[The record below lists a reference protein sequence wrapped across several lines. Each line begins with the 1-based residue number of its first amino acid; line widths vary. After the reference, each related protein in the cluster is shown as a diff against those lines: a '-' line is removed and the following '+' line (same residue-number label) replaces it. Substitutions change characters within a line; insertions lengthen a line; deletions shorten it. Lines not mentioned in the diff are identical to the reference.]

1 MSFTTSK
8 LASVYSR
15 NARPL
20 CDVDHT
26 LVRQVVGQSGIQADV
41 QKVSDIQ
48 AMAKAGVLLTP
59 AIAVNGVVK
68 AAGRIPSESEI
79 RSWISGS

>member
-1 MSFTTSK
+1 MLNITVFGPGC
-8 LASVYSR
+8 
-15 NARPL
+15 AR
-20 CDVDHT
+20 CKEAEK

-41 QKVSDIQ
+41 QKVSDIM

-68 AAGRIPSESEI
+68 AAGRIPSENEI
-79 RSWISGS
+79 RSWISGG

>member
-1 MSFTTSK
+1 MLNITVFGPGC
-8 LASVYSR
+8 
-15 NARPL
+15 AR
-20 CDVDHT
+20 CKEAEK
-26 LVRQVVGQSGIQADV
+26 LVRQVVGQSGIEADV

-68 AAGRIPSESEI
+68 AAGRIPTESEV
-79 RSWISGS
+79 RNWISGS

>member
-1 MSFTTSK
+1 MLNITVFGPGC
-8 LASVYSR
+8 
-15 NARPL
+15 AR
-20 CDVDHT
+20 CKEAEKI
-26 LVRQVVGQSGIQADV
+26 VRQVVGQSGIQADV
-41 QKVSDIQ
+41 QKVSDIM
-48 AMAKAGVLLTP
+48 AMAKAGILLTP

>member
-1 MSFTTSK
+1 
-8 LASVYSR
+8 
-15 NARPL
+15 
-20 CDVDHT
+20 
-26 LVRQVVGQSGIQADV
+26 VRQAVEHAGIPADV

-59 AIAVNGVVK
+59 AVSVNGVVK
-68 AAGRIPSESEI
+68 AAGRIPSENEI

>member
-1 MSFTTSK
+1 MLNITVFGPGC
-8 LASVYSR
+8 
-15 NARPL
+15 AR
-20 CDVDHT
+20 CKET
-26 LVRQVVGQSGIQADV
+26 EKLVRRVVGQSGIEADV

-48 AMAKAGVLLTP
+48 AMARAGVLLTP

-79 RSWISGS
+79 QSWISGG